1 MRELAQ
7 CTWPCSDCAL
17 SSEEWGQF
25 WLFLLASVYSATE
38 GITNAYL
45 PPRENAK
52 RGYVWVNGTSNNWQV
67 RGVKFTVLTT
77 KGKPQ
82 AKIKISY
89 LDSFLLHMLKSQFQN
104 QNRIKPPSLPQNNNE
119 MSSWSTCQRSESRL
133 LLLQPHHRFRA
144 PAVPQCLLTVT
155 RQVWCFP
162 VSCGSSVSSVLS

>member
-104 QNRIKPPSLPQNNNE
+104 QNRIKPPSLPPPKQQWNE
-119 MSSWSTCQRSESRL
+119 LLVNVPKESLVFCYCSPTIGSEH
-133 LLLQPHHRFRA
+133 LQCPSA
-144 PAVPQCLLTVT
+144 C
-155 RQVWCFP
+155 
-162 VSCGSSVSSVLS
+162 